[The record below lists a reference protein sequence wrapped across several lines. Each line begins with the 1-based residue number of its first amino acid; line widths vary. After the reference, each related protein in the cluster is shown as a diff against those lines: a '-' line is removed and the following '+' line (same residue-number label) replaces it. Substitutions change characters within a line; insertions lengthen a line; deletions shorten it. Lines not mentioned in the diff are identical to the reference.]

1 MVIGAS
7 GVQGLLFRG
16 LSTRILVN
24 GLQSMLF
31 TVVWRYIAGGGLGRK
46 GAGGGDSGGG
56 GGGGSS
62 SGDDLISA
70 GPGVARDLAEGSGDE
85 ANDADATTTQS

>member
-1 MVIGAS
+1 MVVGAS

-31 TVVWRYIAGGGLGRK
+31 TVVWRYIAGGGLGR
-46 GAGGGDSGGG
+46 AGGGGARAGAGVGDDSGPGG
-56 GGGGSS
+56 EG
-62 SGDDLISA
+62 
-70 GPGVARDLAEGSGDE
+70 RDLAEGGGDE
-85 ANDADATTTQS
+85 DEAPMPKP